1 MNDKELVAYQ
11 AARLVDDGM
20 LVGLG
25 TGSTAN
31 YFIEELAR
39 RKNEEGLQVSAVSS
53 SVISAIKAQSL
64 GLPLVAMEHVSCL
77 DLYVDGADEVT
88 PDMTLLKG
96 RGSDLVREKL
106 LARAA
111 DRFIVLVDQT
121 KLVSRIGEKFPIPVE
136 VIPFAWQLAKRTLE
150 SQGGRGGLRQNA
162 SKDGLAVTSH
172 GSLVLDMV
180 FDSSVDSQV
189 LNGMLNA
196 TPGVVEHGI
205 FQGLAAAVF
214 VAQDGSVEERWGNK

>member
-64 GLPLVAMEHVSCL
+64 GLPLVAMEHVSRL